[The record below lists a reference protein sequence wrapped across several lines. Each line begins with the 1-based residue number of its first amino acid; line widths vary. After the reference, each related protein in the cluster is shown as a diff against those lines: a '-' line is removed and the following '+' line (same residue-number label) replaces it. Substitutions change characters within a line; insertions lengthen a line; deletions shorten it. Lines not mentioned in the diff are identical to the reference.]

1 MNSDWHVTG
10 AQSVLVYATMYGSIV
25 GWDLRAPGTAWKL
38 ENDLKRGKYD
48 VIEVRRI
55 SFPLSMKNH
64 SQLYKT
70 TPAEVP
76 YFHKSANVQNI
87 QILLHLF

>member
-48 VIEVRRI
+48 I
-55 SFPLSMKNH
+55 
-64 SQLYKT
+64 
-70 TPAEVP
+70 P
-76 YFHKSANVQNI
+76 YFSIDNARVIYTKKV
-87 QILLHLF
+87 

>member
-48 VIEVRRI
+48 IIE
-55 SFPLSMKNH
+55 M
-64 SQLYKT
+64 
-70 TPAEVP
+70 
-76 YFHKSANVQNI
+76 
-87 QILLHLF
+87 

>member
-10 AQSVLVYATMYGSIV
+10 AQSVLVYATMYGSVV

-48 VIEVRRI
+48 IIEVRRI
-55 SFPLSMKNH
+55 SFPPLTEESVPALQSNLS
-64 SQLYKT
+64 
-70 TPAEVP
+70 
-76 YFHKSANVQNI
+76 KSPM
-87 QILLHLF
+87 FS

>member
-1 MNSDWHVTG
+1 MSSDWHVTG

-48 VIEVRRI
+48 IVEVRKI
-55 SFPLSMKNH
+55 
-64 SQLYKT
+64 
-70 TPAEVP
+70 
-76 YFHKSANVQNI
+76 
-87 QILLHLF
+87 

>member
-38 ENDLKRGKYD
+38 ENDLKRGKYNI
-48 VIEVRRI
+48 IEMRRI
-55 SFPLSMKNH
+55 SFPPLSKE
-64 SQLYKT
+64 SF
-70 TPAEVP
+70 PAL
-76 YFHKSANVQNI
+76 QNNLSI
-87 QILLHLF
+87 RPIFS

>member
-64 SQLYKT
+64 FQLYKT
-70 TPAEVP
+70 